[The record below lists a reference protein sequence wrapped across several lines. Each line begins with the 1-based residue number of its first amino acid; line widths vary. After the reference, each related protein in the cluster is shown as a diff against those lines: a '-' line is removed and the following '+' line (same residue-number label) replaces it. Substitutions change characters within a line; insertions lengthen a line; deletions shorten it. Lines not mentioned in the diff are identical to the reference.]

1 MSYYDYHVLGV
12 PKVIDGDTYDLDVDL
27 GFHAKMRI
35 RVRLKDIDTYEVYGT
50 NAHPKGTL
58 ARAHA
63 ATWLATHLDDGILA
77 VRTFK
82 LNATTPVS
90 DGAFGRWLGEVYETE
105 SGTLLADSLRAAGF
119 AEDA

>member
-1 MSYYDYHVLGV
+1 MSYYDYHVLAV
-12 PKVIDGDTYDLDVDL
+12 PKVIDGDTYDFDVDL

-50 NAHPKGTL
+50 NSHPKGVP
-58 ARAHA
+58 ARDHA
-63 ATWLATHLDDGILA
+63 RQWLEAHLDENILA

-82 LNATTPVS
+82 LNATTPIS

-105 SGTLLADSLRAAGF
+105 TGTLLADSLRAAGF

>member
-1 MSYYDYHVLGV
+1 MSYYDYHVIGV

-27 GFHAKMRI
+27 GFYVRMRI
-35 RVRLKDIDTYEVYGT
+35 RVRLKDIDTFEVYGV
-50 NAHPKGTL
+50 NSHPKGIP
-58 ARAHA
+58 ARDHA
-63 ATWLATHLDDGILA
+63 MQWLWTHLDQGLLA

-82 LNATTPVS
+82 LNPTTPIS

-119 AEDA
+119 AKDS